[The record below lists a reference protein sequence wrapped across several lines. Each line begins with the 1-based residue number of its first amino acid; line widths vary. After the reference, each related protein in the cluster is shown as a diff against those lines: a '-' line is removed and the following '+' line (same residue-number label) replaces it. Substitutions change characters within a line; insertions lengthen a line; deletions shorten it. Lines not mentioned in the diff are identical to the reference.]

1 MIETD
6 SVEQQV
12 VARLTQD
19 GPQSLEQLS
28 STLRTV
34 SWVEL
39 VLALDRLSRTQHIE
53 LWRTETG
60 QYRISQVFRP
70 S

>member
-1 MIETD
+1 MKATD
-6 SVEQQV
+6 TVEQQV

-39 VLALDRLSRTQHIE
+39 VLALDRLSRTQDIE

-60 QYRISQVFRP
+60 QYRISQVFR
-70 S
+70 SS